1 MTKLKLE
8 FNWIKSENPKL
19 MTFRGAA
26 RSESCGL
33 ILNFIKSCFRCI
45 VTVALYIYACLRL
58 DLSLRP
64 TPPPPSPRVSSVGQ
78 RAAQ

>member
-19 MTFRGAA
+19 ITFRGAT

-33 ILNFIKSCFRCI
+33 ILNFIKSCFRCQSQ
-45 VTVALYIYACLRL
+45 LRYACLQL
-58 DLSLRP
+58 DLSLR
-64 TPPPPSPRVSSVGQ
+64 PPSPRVSSVGQ
-78 RAAQ
+78 RAAE